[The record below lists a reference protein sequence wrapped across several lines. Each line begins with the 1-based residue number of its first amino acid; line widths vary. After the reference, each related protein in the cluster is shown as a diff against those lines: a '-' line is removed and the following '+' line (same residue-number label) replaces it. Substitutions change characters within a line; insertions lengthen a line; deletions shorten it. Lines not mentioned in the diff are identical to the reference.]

1 MALVTVDDNG
11 VMVCLPDGKKI
22 DYHNRT
28 SVIVKTNDG
37 KAVEGVSVNVYDNAG
52 GDRTEITDKDGK
64 ITVPPLN
71 ENIIEN
77 KPTPEPTLTTKPG
90 LETPEPSEKPDAT
103 DEPSATDKPSET
115 EKPDA
120 TEQPLSLIHISDNC
134 CLKYSFVYIKPP
146 LSL

>member
-71 ENIIEN
+71 
-77 KPTPEPTLTTKPG
+77 
-90 LETPEPSEKPDAT
+90 
-103 DEPSATDKPSET
+103 
-115 EKPDA
+115 
-120 TEQPLSLIHISDNC
+120 
-134 CLKYSFVYIKPP
+134 
-146 LSL
+146 

>member
-77 KPTPEPTLTTKPG
+77 KPTPTNRAQRINRQKQKSRTRQSSRAKRK
-90 LETPEPSEKPDAT
+90 SR
-103 DEPSATDKPSET
+103 
-115 EKPDA
+115 
-120 TEQPLSLIHISDNC
+120 SL
-134 CLKYSFVYIKPP
+134 P
-146 LSL
+146 